1 MIFLR
6 IASLAGII
14 AALVAVGGFIREG
27 DTQNASPMLIVAVF
41 FAILFAWSLRAVYLV
56 PFEWARRYIQG
67 VEGDHRHEWHS
78 FRGWRVRAFA
88 GADGD
93 PWFPIAEIAP
103 ILELKVDSAT
113 FRNYG
118 PGELGSP
125 ESAPGK
131 YLSVSGLRRLVKYS
145 SHRDAPALGLWL
157 DREVLKVHGNLPSRE
172 TV

>member
-1 MIFLR
+1 VVFLR
-6 IASLAGII
+6 IASLAGIVASLI
-14 AALVAVGGFIREG
+14 AIGVAVRKGDSQTAGFLVF
-27 DTQNASPMLIVAVF
+27 AAVACG
-41 FAILFAWSLRAVYLV
+41 ILFAWSWRSAYLA
-56 PFEWARRYIQG
+56 PLEWARRYIQG

-78 FRGWRVRAFA
+78 FRGWRVRAFP

-93 PWFPIAEIAP
+93 PWFPVAEIAP
-103 ILELKVDSAT
+103 ILELKVDAAT

-125 ESAPGK
+125 ESAPGQC
-131 YLSVSGLRRLVKYS
+131 LSASGLRRLVKYS
-145 SHRDAPALGLWL
+145 RHRDAPALGLWL